1 VQEARQPQSLSAT
14 DPSGE
19 TLLTGR
25 TALVVGGTGNVGRY
39 VVRALLDHGAY
50 VVVPSRSPERLAAL
64 GATLGDRGV
73 ERVTGI
79 PGDLR
84 DEATAARLRDQ
95 LSTTNRSLHAVVASL
110 GHFVA
115 APSVLTAPLADLHK
129 TLNDYVIAHF
139 LAVRTLMPLIHPGG
153 SYTFINGP
161 LAFDSQFEGTGLVS
175 IATAAQAMLA
185 RVVMKETR
193 QMPVRVNEVVLY
205 TPFGWG
211 DKEPAR
217 AALAREDVARYVA
230 YLASP
235 KGAAIDAQTIHLNS
249 RQPLQSLEA
258 T

>member
-1 VQEARQPQSLSAT
+1 MPDLSR
-14 DPSGE
+14 E

-25 TALVVGGTGNVGRY
+25 TVLVAGGTGNVGRY
-39 VVRALLDHGAY
+39 IVRALLDQGAK
-50 VVVPSRSPERLAAL
+50 VLVPSRSPERLEAL
-64 GATLGDRGV
+64 RATLGVRTVDHF
-73 ERVTGI
+73 TGMH
-79 PGDLR
+79 GDLG
-84 DEATAARLRDQ
+84 DEATAGQVRDKLR
-95 LSTTNRSLHAVVASL
+95 TINGSLHAVVASL

-115 APSVLTAPLADLHK
+115 APSLLTAPLGDLHK
-129 TLNDYVIAHF
+129 TLNDYLIAHF
-139 LAVRTLMPLIHPGG
+139 VAVRTLIPLIAPGG

-161 LAFDSQFEGTGLVS
+161 LAFDSLFEGTGLVS

-193 QMPVRVNEVVLY
+193 QMRVRVNEVVLY
-205 TPFGWG
+205 TPFGWD

-230 YLASP
+230 YVASP

-249 RQPLQSLEA
+249 RQPLQSVEA